1 MAKGGG
7 LSIDSDPVGFFLHHH
22 PPTVINSFPEHHHH
36 SKLRLLPAATMD
48 HHHVHHAA
56 AVNVPAATPTTI
68 QFPLNLIA
76 RRDSSPPTQPAGVQG
91 AGAGERRA
99 VIDEMDFFS
108 IKSAGE
114 TASKN
119 VVSSS
124 DDGDARK
131 DLTGG
136 PSNLDFNVNT
146 GLNLL
151 TTNTSSDQS
160 MVDDGISPNSEDK
173 RAKNELAVLQAE
185 VERMNNENQRLRD
198 MLSQVTTNYSALQ
211 MHLIAVT
218 QDQKPENSDGNRKS
232 DDKKESGRLMVPR
245 QFMDLGL
252 AAANNSDSP
261 SSSEG
266 GTRDRTGSPVNNSR
280 EPAEVGIGLDPDK
293 KESASGRQK
302 REESPDQ
309 EWLPNKVPRSI
320 SPPKSVDQTEATMR
334 KARVS
339 VRARSEASMIT
350 DGCQWR
356 KYGQKMAKGNPC
368 PRAYYRCTMAAGCP
382 VRKQVQRCAEDRS
395 VLITTYE
402 GNHNHPLPPTAM
414 AMASTTSSAARM
426 LLSGSMP
433 SGDGL
438 MNTNFLTRTLLP
450 CSSSMATISA
460 SAPFPTVTLDLTQ
473 NPNTLQ
479 SQAAPGQF
487 QVPLPNP
494 GSSLPNPSPALL
506 PQIFGQALY
515 NQSKFSG
522 LQMSQDA
529 KACRSE
535 GQPQLPQPPGQ
546 GQPNSI
552 FTDTLS
558 AASAAIANNP
568 NFTAALAAAISSIM
582 GGSNPSGSSGVSSL
596 VPSGANNRSNSSSNN
611 SSNDNKISS

>member
-1 MAKGGG
+1 M
-7 LSIDSDPVGFFLHHH
+7 DHH
-22 PPTVINSFPEHHHH
+22 PHHHH
-36 SKLRLLPAATMD
+36 HHAHAAT
-48 HHHVHHAA
+48 
-56 AVNVPAATPTTI
+56 VNVPAAPPATI
-68 QFPLNLIA
+68 QFPLNLIS
-76 RRDSSPPTQPAGVQG
+76 RRDSSPPPPPQA
-91 AGAGERRA
+91 AAAAASERRA

-108 IKSAGE
+108 MKSTGE
-114 TASKN
+114 AAAKN
-119 VVSSS
+119 VVPSS
-124 DDGDARK
+124 DDGGARK
-131 DLTGG
+131 DLADG
-136 PSNLDFNVNT
+136 PSNLALNVNT

-173 RAKNELAVLQAE
+173 RAKNEIAVLQAE
-185 VERMNNENQRLRD
+185 IERMSNENQRLKA
-198 MLSQVTTNYSALQ
+198 MLSEVTTDCKTLQ
-211 MHLIAVT
+211 MHLMAVM
-218 QDQKPENSDGNRKS
+218 QDQKPENSTDENRRL
-232 DDKKESGRLMVPR
+232 DDKKESSSLMVPR

-252 AAANNSDSP
+252 ATANNSDSP

-266 GTRDRTGSPVNNSR
+266 GTRDPTGSPVNNNR
-280 EPAEVGIGLDPDK
+280 ETAEVGIGLDPDK
-293 KESASGRQK
+293 KESASGRHK

-339 VRARSEASMIT
+339 VRAHSEATMIT

-402 GNHNHPLPPTAM
+402 GNHNHPLPPAAM

-487 QVPLPNP
+487 QVPFPNP
-494 GSSLPNPSPALL
+494 SSSLPNPSTGLL

-529 KACRSE
+529 KARQLE
-535 GQPQLPQPPGQ
+535 GQPQVPQPPGQ
-546 GQPNSI
+546 GPPNSI

-558 AASAAIANNP
+558 AATAAIATNP

-582 GGSNPSGSSGVSSL
+582 SSSNPSGSSGMSSL
-596 VPSGANNRSNSSSNN
+596 VPSGANNRSNGSSNN
-611 SSNDNKISS
+611 SSNDNKISN